1 MRRILASIAVLV
13 VGVSLSAQNAS
24 DLVLAEVLVENDSSI
39 VDDYGRRTGWIEL
52 FNNSQGTV
60 NYAGCFLSDGK
71 VRYMIP
77 KGDARTKLGPRQ
89 SVVFFCSG
97 NSEDGT
103 FYTNFTLETGTTLML
118 ISNNGKTIIDTLS
131 IPESL
136 PVGFSVRKTAQDKKG
151 MVWKTEA
158 EPAVPTPGV
167 INKNGNEKTGAERM
181 AERDPHG
188 WILTL
193 TSVSV
198 VFAALIILW
207 IIFGISGRAFQRRAA
222 KAAQPVNEPT
232 IIPSERERIP
242 SSGDSTET
250 AAAIALALHL
260 YLSETVHDAESFV
273 ITVNSSGAENHW
285 PSPGRNF
292 RKSKL

>member
-1 MRRILASIAVLV
+1 MRRILASIALLV

-103 FYTNFTLETGTTLML
+103 FYTNFTLQTGTTLML

-193 TSVSV
+193 TSISV
-198 VFAALIILW
+198 VFSALIILW

-222 KAAQPVNEPT
+222 KAAQPVSEPIKPT
-232 IIPSERERIP
+232 AIPDEAKES
-242 SSGDSTET
+242 ET

-292 RKSKL
+292 RKEKL

>member
-1 MRRILASIAVLV
+1 MRRILACIALLV

-103 FYTNFTLETGTTLML
+103 FYTNFTLQTGTTLML

-193 TSVSV
+193 TSISV
-198 VFAALIILW
+198 VFSALIILW

-222 KAAQPVNEPT
+222 KAAQPVSEPIKPT
-232 IIPSERERIP
+232 AIPDEAKES
-242 SSGDSTET
+242 ET

-292 RKSKL
+292 RKKKL

>member
-1 MRRILASIAVLV
+1 MRRILAFIALLLLA
-13 VGVSLSAQNAS
+13 VSLKAQNAS
-24 DLVLAEVLVENDSSI
+24 DLIIAEALVQNDSSI

-97 NSEDGT
+97 EANDGT
-103 FYTNFTLETGTTLML
+103 FYTNFTLQTGTTLML
-118 ISNNGKTIIDTLS
+118 ISNNGKTIIDDLS

-136 PVGFSVRKTAQDKKG
+136 PAGYSVRKTAQDKKG
-151 MVWKTEA
+151 MVWETEA

-167 INKNGNEKTGAERM
+167 INKNGNEQTGAERM

-207 IIFGISGRAFQRRAA
+207 IIFGILGKVFTRTPRSKDA
-222 KAAQPVNEPT
+222 KPADSPAVSDGAPV
-232 IIPSERERIP
+232 IPGEA
-242 SSGDSTET
+242 TESQT

-260 YLSETVHDAESFV
+260 YLATSVHDAESFV
-273 ITVNSSGAENHW
+273 ITIKPTEGDNHW
-285 PSPGRNF
+285 ASPDRNF
-292 RKSKL
+292 RKNRS

>member
-1 MRRILASIAVLV
+1 MRRILASIGLLLLA
-13 VGVSLSAQNAS
+13 VSLGAQNAS
-24 DLVLAEVLVENDSSI
+24 DLILAEALVQNDSSI

-97 NSEDGT
+97 EGNDGT
-103 FYTNFTLETGTTLML
+103 FYTNFTLQTGTTLML
-118 ISNNGKTIIDTLS
+118 ISNNGRTIIDTLS
-131 IPESL
+131 IPSGL
-136 PVGFSVRKTAQDKKG
+136 PAGYSVRKTAQDRKG
-151 MVWKTEA
+151 MVWETES
-158 EPAVPTPGV
+158 EPAVPTPGA
-167 INKNGNEKTGAERM
+167 INKNGNEQTGAERM

-193 TSVSV
+193 TSISV
-198 VFAALIILW
+198 VFSALIILW
-207 IIFGISGRAFQRRAA
+207 IIFGILGKIFTRKKTPRSPDPVVAPALSGEGEAGA
-222 KAAQPVNEPT
+222 
-232 IIPSERERIP
+232 
-242 SSGDSTET
+242 ET
-250 AAAIALALHL
+250 AAIALALHL

-273 ITVNSSGAENHW
+273 ITINPSPEGENNW
-285 PSPGRNF
+285 ASPGRNF
-292 RKSKL
+292 RKKRL